1 MASSDIS
8 DSIPFKSWVHPKFLE
23 IRIYVSLT
31 RKFEGVG
38 VKVGSFK
45 DLEMLHVTCS
55 QRICNSMASCDIPM
69 YEICF
74 DVMPV
79 SFPLTNFETKVLQH
93 FRVTPSTFKKSLK

>member
-31 RKFEGVG
+31 QKFEGMG

-45 DLEMLHVTCS
+45 DLEMFHVTCS
-55 QRICNSMASCDIPM
+55 QRIYISSWPRWEKHNSVQYLSQFRYSKISR
-69 YEICF
+69 
-74 DVMPV
+74 PV
-79 SFPLTNFETKVLQH
+79 EVWMDQ
-93 FRVTPSTFKKSLK
+93 RG